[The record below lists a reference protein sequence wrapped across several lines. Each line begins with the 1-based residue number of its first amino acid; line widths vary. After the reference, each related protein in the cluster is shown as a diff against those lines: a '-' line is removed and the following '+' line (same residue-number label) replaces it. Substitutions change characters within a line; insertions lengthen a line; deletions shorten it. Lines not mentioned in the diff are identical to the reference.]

1 MFEKLNP
8 TNPTGEPGYTR
19 GVLLSLFLPVELS
32 CKSEYALLALLEL
45 AARYSNGEP
54 LQIRQIAAEQSIP
67 DRYLEQ
73 LLATLRRA
81 GLVRS
86 QRGAK
91 GGYILAR
98 EPWKITLF
106 EVVKC
111 IEGADAQP
119 HDAHREPK
127 SVEGTVIREVW
138 LEAGQAS
145 DVILQKYTLQDI
157 AEKRESRQRLDIMY
171 YI

>member
-1 MFEKLNP
+1 M
-8 TNPTGEPGYTR
+8 
-19 GVLLSLFLPVELS
+19 ELS

-45 AARYSNGEP
+45 STHYNTGEP
-54 LQIRQIAAEQSIP
+54 LQIRQIAAKQNIP

-91 GGYILAR
+91 GGYLLTQ

-106 EVVKC
+106 DVVSC
-111 IEGADAQP
+111 IEGIDAQSEQESAP
-119 HDAHREPK
+119 TTTESLVVR
-127 SVEGTVIREVW
+127 GMWREVRQAA
-138 LEAGQAS
+138 EA
-145 DVILQKYTLQDI
+145 VLQKYTLQDL
-157 AEKRESRQRLDIMY
+157 AEKRDAKHQMDIMY